1 MPIRIRWKSKEYFGI
16 GLLLLGMCGMFQLF
30 FIFVGQYFLGIGNYF
45 VVILLPIGIWAALFF
60 ATTIIFESY
69 AQVERREKLRSQF
82 KKSGSKHSTVTKF
95 LIFPITKP
103 MLIIFILFN
112 VFFFSSFFICYLF
125 LNSTLSFLLA
135 ENISAIVCLLVAN
148 LIERNYGRI
157 TRF

>member
-30 FIFVGQYFLGIGNYF
+30 FIFVGQYFLGIGNYL

-95 LIFPITKP
+95 LKFPITKP

-112 VFFFSSFFICYLF
+112 AFFFSSFFICYLF
-125 LNSTLSFLLA
+125 LNSILSFLLA

-157 TRF
+157 TRN

>member
-1 MPIRIRWKSKEYFGI
+1 MPIRIRWKSKEYI
-16 GLLLLGMCGMFQLF
+16 GVGFLLLGMCGMLQLF
-30 FIFVGQYFLGIGNYF
+30 FVFVSQYYLGIGNYF

-82 KKSGSKHSTVTKF
+82 KKSGRKNSIVAKLLK
-95 LIFPITKP
+95 FPITKP

-112 VFFFSSFFICYLF
+112 AFFFSSFFICYLF
-125 LNSTLSFLLA
+125 LNSTISFLLA

-157 TRF
+157 KRY

>member
-1 MPIRIRWKSKEYFGI
+1 MPIRVRWKSKEYFGI

-82 KKSGSKHSTVTKF
+82 KKSGRKISTLTKF
-95 LIFPITKP
+95 LKFPITKP
-103 MLIIFILFN
+103 TIITFGLFIA
-112 VFFFSSFFICYLF
+112 FFFSSFFISYLF

-135 ENISAIVCLLVAN
+135 ENISAIICLLVAN
-148 LIERNYGRI
+148 LIEKNYGRI
-157 TRF
+157 TRY

>member
-1 MPIRIRWKSKEYFGI
+1 MPIRIRWKSKEYLGI

-82 KKSGSKHSTVTKF
+82 KKSGSKNSTVAK
-95 LIFPITKP
+95 LLKFPITKP

-112 VFFFSSFFICYLF
+112 AFFFSSFFICYLF

-157 TRF
+157 TRY

>member
-82 KKSGSKHSTVTKF
+82 KKSGRKNSTVAKF
-95 LIFPITKP
+95 LKFPITKP

>member
-30 FIFVGQYFLGIGNYF
+30 FIFVGQYFLGIGNYL

-95 LIFPITKP
+95 LKFPITKP

-112 VFFFSSFFICYLF
+112 AFFFSSFFICYLF

-157 TRF
+157 TRN

>member
-45 VVILLPIGIWAALFF
+45 IVILLPIGIWAALFY
-60 ATTIIFESY
+60 ASTIIFESY

-82 KKSGSKHSTVTKF
+82 RKSGNKISLLEKF
-95 LIFPITKP
+95 LKFPITKP
-103 MLIIFILFN
+103 VIIIFILFN
-112 VFFFSSFFICYLF
+112 VFFFSSFFISYLF

-135 ENISAIVCLLVAN
+135 ENISAIICLLVAN
-148 LIERNYGRI
+148 LIEINYSR
-157 TRF
+157 TRRY